1 MQGIIKVSPQ
11 LLVNTATEFGTQGT
25 NISNLTT
32 SMMDLVVG
40 LAGSWE
46 GEAANTFITKFRGL
60 EDDIQRMIGMVQEH
74 TNDLEEMAQN
84 YQNADEV
91 NASDASGLSDNV
103 IV

>member
-11 LLVNTATEFGTQGT
+11 LLVNTSTEFGNQGT

-46 GEAANTFITKFRGL
+46 GEAANIFITKFRGL
-60 EDDIQRMIGMVQEH
+60 EDDIQRMIAMVQEH

-84 YQNADEV
+84 YQNADDT

>member
-11 LLVNTATEFGTQGT
+11 LLVNTSTEFGNQGT

-40 LAGSWE
+40 LSGSWE
-46 GEAANTFITKFRGL
+46 GEAANTFINKFRGL
-60 EDDIQRMIGMVQEH
+60 EDDIQRMIAMVQEH
-74 TNDLEEMAQN
+74 SNDLEEMAQN
-84 YQNADEV
+84 YQNADDT

>member
-11 LLVNTATEFGTQGT
+11 LLVNTSTEFGNQGT

-40 LAGSWE
+40 LSGSWE
-46 GEAANTFITKFRGL
+46 GEAANTFINKFRGL
-60 EDDIQRMIGMVQEH
+60 EDDIQRMIAMVQEH
-74 TNDLEEMAQN
+74 SNDLEEMAQN
-84 YQNADEV
+84 YQNADDTNV
-91 NASDASGLSDNV
+91 SDASGLSDNV

>member
-11 LLVNTATEFGTQGT
+11 LLMNTATEFGNNGT

-40 LAGSWE
+40 LASNWE
-46 GEAANTFITKFRGL
+46 GEAATAYITKFKGL
-60 EDDIQRMIGMVQEH
+60 EDDIQKMLRMIQEH
-74 TNDLEEMAQN
+74 SSDLEEMAQI
-84 YQNADEV
+84 YQNADDA
-91 NASDASGLSDNV
+91 NASDANGLSDNV